1 MIQLWED
8 GIKATHRLVFP
19 WISSTAFD
27 FGMSPEHVAI
37 WFGIPVLVPGIT
49 LVLIPWDHATLRRT
63 GVATA
68 RPRH

>member
-19 WISSTAFD
+19 WISGPAVD

-49 LVLIPWDHATLRRT
+49 LVLIP
-63 GVATA
+63 
-68 RPRH
+68 